1 MLSVQILV
9 LTFNM
14 CTCVFLYKHH
24 THLVAIQAPGC
35 CLLLLTSKTSYSQSR
50 LRFIFTWKLK
60 FIPKK
65 RVWTTGIP
73 LKRVKEY
80 ILHIYFFVL
89 YGRFLCL
96 RCAGWGVPLVEFG
109 WSQPEVRQT
118 PGGPLRPA
126 WPLSPGRPV
135 CPLSP
140 GFPGWPLKALPGRP
154 GWPVIR
160 ATVLTALPRQDLSEI
175 VWQIMYKLRHGHW
188 LMSSFTPNY
197 LKVLRS
203 WFTTGSLVSG
213 VTW

>member
-1 MLSVQILV
+1 MHLCLFIQTSHTSCCYSSTWVLSSFVNFKGKLFPVSAKIHIY
-9 LTFNM
+9 M
-14 CTCVFLYKHH
+14 KIEIY
-24 THLVAIQAPGC
+24 
-35 CLLLLTSKTSYSQSR
+35 SK
-50 LRFIFTWKLK
+50 
-60 FIPKK
+60 KK
-65 RVWTTGIP
+65 KNRVWTIGIP

-96 RCAGWGVPLVEFG
+96 RCADWGVPLVEFG

-160 ATVLTALPRQDLSEI
+160 ATMLTALTRQDLSEI

-203 WFTTGSLVSG
+203 WFTTRSLVSG
-213 VTW
+213 VAW

>member
-1 MLSVQILV
+1 MNLNQASHSNLYKKSLIQLLLSRTNPWRQLRLVLSLQTLV

-14 CTCVFLYKHH
+14 CTCAFLYKHH
-24 THLVAIQAPGC
+24 TSC
-35 CLLLLTSKTSYSQSR
+35 CYSSTWMSSSFVNFKNKLFPVSAKIHIYMKIEIYSKKKT
-50 LRFIFTWKLK
+50 
-60 FIPKK
+60 KK
-65 RVWTTGIP
+65 RVWTIGIP

-80 ILHIYFFVL
+80 ILQIYFFVL

-160 ATVLTALPRQDLSEI
+160 ATVLT
-175 VWQIMYKLRHGHW
+175 
-188 LMSSFTPNY
+188 SFTPNY
-197 LKVLRS
+197 LKV
-203 WFTTGSLVSG
+203 
-213 VTW
+213 